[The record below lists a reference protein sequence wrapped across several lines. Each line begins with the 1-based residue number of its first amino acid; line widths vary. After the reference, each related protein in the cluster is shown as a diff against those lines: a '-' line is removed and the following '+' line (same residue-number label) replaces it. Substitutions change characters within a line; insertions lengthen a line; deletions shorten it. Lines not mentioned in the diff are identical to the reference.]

1 MEEISAPDSATP
13 DTEPDVVASVE
24 SDVDREESASSE
36 EMFGDEIS
44 PDELGIDLEALAL
57 AAPNIAGRA
66 KPNPTL
72 TDSGSKRPVGRPPK
86 EDEGLFAW
94 CEQYAYTPGVE
105 YLKLQR
111 SFPKLWEGITI
122 NGFIEDIYEPI
133 DEHWLADRWGGGA
146 YQLDIYQ
153 RDSTGRSRKSGTK
166 FVEISGLPKAFMG
179 HDGIPHELPSRQNP
193 TSSRKSSDVLR
204 RRMGIG
210 KFRGRDEREY
220 EEAEDSRPPVPRNLD
235 KPLTDASTLYK
246 VMQDSKKS
254 DNEALGVLREAQKD
268 VHTQMQATAQQQAD
282 MYRTLLDQQKDE
294 MTRIREEGRMA
305 AESSSAPFKE
315 MLQFMATQGASSS
328 SRDSLDVLRSAH
340 DTAVTQLT
348 KDHSSHLDD
357 IRRSYEGRISQM
369 VGELNRLRSE
379 YTQNSERIRSDY
391 LEKEKSAKDDAFRQ
405 YQTQMEM
412 VRTQTS
418 ELRERHRDELTTT
431 LREKNETIASM
442 RQDALE
448 LRTSLNQKDHD
459 ARVSLIEREN
469 TLRSEYAERERTLNG
484 RIAALEAESRTALVE
499 ERQRLKEE
507 FEDRYE
513 AKLQAAQA
521 SFDARV
527 ESITQ
532 SAELKVQTAE
542 SATKSSAASLRRE
555 LQAQYE
561 GQTIRLESELGRVKG
576 EHQVKEQLALER
588 SRMEQESAQREREQ
602 QRLLMENSAQSR
614 EALAEMAKKQ
624 LESRLREVTKDL
636 DAQRKE
642 NVVLSG
648 SRSIEESSDP
658 FEQLERLNQIK
669 DKLRKHGFTDGAEA
683 DKPKNDDSSKEEEK
697 PKDFLGKIMHYGPKF
712 VGPILERIDAATSVA
727 QQSLHQQQAQE
738 QAQELLRSRQALL
751 EHQQQAGQ
759 QREAAEQR
767 ELALRERREMLQR
780 RRMERE
786 FEIAQERGG
795 VAQDM
800 ARRRDVEAAPV
811 ASPIPETSFEIADA
825 RDFEYPESSSFV
837 AEEVSSIPPGDD
849 MENDGY
855 TQLADYLQKSLSEGK
870 QPSGIVKELKMARM
884 MGMFSQEVLRDV
896 LAENFDD
903 LVSKLGSIH
912 PDLKRPKSRI
922 ALKTIVEGMK

>member
-1 MEEISAPDSATP
+1 MEEISAPESETP
-13 DTEPDVVASVE
+13 DTEHDVAPAVE
-24 SDVDREESASSE
+24 SDTDLEDSSSSE
-36 EMFGDEIS
+36 DMFSDEIT
-44 PDELGIDLEALAL
+44 PDELGIDLASLAL

-122 NGFIEDIYEPI
+122 NGFIEDVYEPI

-193 TSSRKSSDVLR
+193 TSSRKSGDVLR

-220 EEAEDSRPPVPRNLD
+220 EEADESRPPIPRNLD

-268 VHTQMQATAQQQAD
+268 VHNQMQATAQQQAD

-294 MTRIREEGRMA
+294 MSRIREEGRMA
-305 AESSSAPFKE
+305 AENSSAPFKE
-315 MLQFMATQGASSS
+315 MLQFMATQGASSN
-328 SRDSLDVLRSAH
+328 SRDNLDVLRSAH
-340 DTAVTQLT
+340 ETAVTQLT
-348 KDHSSHLDD
+348 KEHSSHLDD
-357 IRRSYEGRISQM
+357 IRRSYDGRISQM
-369 VGELNRLRSE
+369 MDELNRLRSE
-379 YTQNSERIRSDY
+379 YTQGSERIRSDY

-412 VRTQTS
+412 MRTQTS
-418 ELRERHRDELTTT
+418 ELRERHRDELSTA
-431 LREKNETIASM
+431 LREKNETISAM
-442 RQDALE
+442 RQDLAE

-459 ARVSLIEREN
+459 SRMSLIEREN
-469 TLRSEYAERERTLNG
+469 TLRSEYAERERTLNA
-484 RIAALEAESRTALVE
+484 RITSLEGQSRTTLVE

-507 FEDRYE
+507 FEDRYD

-521 SFDARV
+521 SFDTRV
-527 ESITQ
+527 EAITQ
-532 SAELKVQTAE
+532 SAELKVHSAE
-542 SATKSSAASLRRE
+542 AGAKASIASLRRE

-561 GQTIRLESELGRVKG
+561 GQTVRLESELGRVKG
-576 EHQVKEQLALER
+576 EHQAKEQLALER
-588 SRMEQESAQREREQ
+588 SRMEQEAAQREREQ

-614 EALAEMAKKQ
+614 EALAEMTKKQ

-642 NVVLSG
+642 NLALSG
-648 SRSIEESSDP
+648 SRSAEESSDP
-658 FEQLERLNQIK
+658 FEQLERLTQIK
-669 DKLRKHGFTDGAEA
+669 DKLRKHGFTDGADI
-683 DKPKNDDSSKEEEK
+683 DKAKDDDSSKEDEK

-786 FEIAQERGG
+786 LEIAQDREST
-795 VAQDM
+795 AQDM
-800 ARRRDVEAAPV
+800 ARRRDVEVAPV
-811 ASPIPETSFEIADA
+811 ASSTSEGSLEIADVEEFA
-825 RDFEYPESSSFV
+825 YPESSNLVMGEAPST
-837 AEEVSSIPPGDD
+837 PPGDD
-849 MENDGY
+849 MGSDGY

-896 LAENFDD
+896 LAEDFDV
-903 LVSKLGSIH
+903 LVSKLSSIH

-922 ALKTIVEGMK
+922 ALKTVVEGMK